1 MRLEQWLFWNSV
13 LSEEWCDEFVK
24 NVLDIYDPQEPKLK
38 LANENEDPDP
48 NFRMCQ
54 IRWLDIEKEKE
65 LLELLM
71 GYANM
76 ANRESFDI
84 DAKWINEIQFTT
96 YKGSA
101 KESEQ
106 GKYNWHSDVDFK
118 NPKPFH
124 RKLSI
129 TVQLSDPSDYSGGD
143 FQFKK
148 GIDELPIEAKNKGT
162 ILVFPSIYDH
172 QITPVTD
179 GIRHSLVT
187 WVEGPHWR

>member
-1 MRLEQWLFWNSV
+1 MAKKQAEELLKKEKEEAKRLARQKAAELLVVQ
-13 LSEEWCDEFVK
+13 
-24 NVLDIYDPQEPKLK
+24 
-38 LANENEDPDP
+38 
-48 NFRMCQ
+48 
-54 IRWLDIEKEKE
+54 KEKE

-96 YKGSA
+96 YNGAA

-162 ILVFPSIYDH
+162 ILVFPSIYEH

-187 WVEGPHWR
+187 WGEGPHWR